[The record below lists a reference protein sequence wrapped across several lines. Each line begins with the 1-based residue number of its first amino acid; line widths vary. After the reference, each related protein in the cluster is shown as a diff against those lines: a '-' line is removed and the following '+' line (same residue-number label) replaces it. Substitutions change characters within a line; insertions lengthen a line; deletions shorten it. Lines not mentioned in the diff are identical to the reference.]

1 MTQKSWV
8 FNETVPTEMNGQ
20 SLKTLLSEYW
30 GLPKHLVYSIRHGE
44 RVLIEGSYR
53 PVNFAVTSG
62 EHVQLTFVP
71 SDFAAPFPN
80 VAPDSAATVEILY
93 EDANLVVINKRRGDK
108 THPNQPGEVG
118 ATINHLAAYLKTE
131 NTVPYMIHRLDQ
143 ETSGALIF
151 AKNPAVV
158 PILVANIAH
167 KQITRKYL
175 AWVEGT
181 GLPEDGT
188 IDQPIGRDPNDKRKR
203 LINGTNAVNAV
214 THFQVIKEEGGNS
227 LLSIELETGRTHQ
240 IRVHF
245 AAIGHPLVG
254 DPLYNSSNE
263 SDYLMLHSWK
273 VGLILPFSKILK
285 TVTAPIP
292 SHFVDFQKQLE
303 SRHE

>member
-1 MTQKSWV
+1 MAQKSWV
-8 FNETVPTEMNGQ
+8 FNESVPLEMDGQ
-20 SLKTLLSEYW
+20 ALKTLLSKYW
-30 GLPKHLVYSIRHGE
+30 ELPKHLVYSIRHGE
-44 RVLIEGSYR
+44 RVLIDGSYR
-53 PVNFAVTSG
+53 PVNFAVKSG

-118 ATINHLAAYLKTE
+118 ATINHLAAYLETE

-158 PILVANIAH
+158 PILVSDIAH
-167 KQITRKYL
+167 KRITRKYL

-214 THFQVIKEEGGNS
+214 TRFQVIKEEGGNS

-273 VGLILPFSKILK
+273 VGLILPFSKIMK

-292 SHFVDFQKQLE
+292 PHFIDFQKQLE

>member
-1 MTQKSWV
+1 MNLKSWV
-8 FNETVPTEMNGQ
+8 FNETVPEKMNGQ
-20 SLKTLLSEYW
+20 SVKALLSEYW
-30 GLPKHLVYSIRHGE
+30 GLPKHLVYSVRHGE
-44 RVLIEGSYR
+44 RVLIDGAYR
-53 PVNFAVTSG
+53 PVNFSVKSG
-62 EHVQLTFVP
+62 EKVQLTFVP

-93 EDANLVVINKRRGDK
+93 EDANLVVINKQRGDK

-181 GLPEDGT
+181 GLPKDGT

-203 LINGTNAVNAV
+203 LINGTNAVAAV
-214 THFQVIKEEGGNS
+214 THFQVIKEQDNYS
-227 LLSIELETGRTHQ
+227 LISIKLETGRTHQ

-263 SDYLMLHSWK
+263 SDYLLLHSWK
-273 VGLILPFSKILK
+273 VGLILPFSKQFK

-292 SHFVDFQKQLE
+292 SHFVDFQNQLE
-303 SRHE
+303 NRHE